1 MIVPGNANDS
11 IKRTTNS
18 GRPGMS
24 ATVLVFG
31 NMFDGSSEE
40 LSGPA
45 EILVESNR
53 SARIG
58 RSVNRSPGAQVIHLY
73 KGRLL

>member
-1 MIVPGNANDS
+1 
-11 IKRTTNS
+11 
-18 GRPGMS
+18 MS